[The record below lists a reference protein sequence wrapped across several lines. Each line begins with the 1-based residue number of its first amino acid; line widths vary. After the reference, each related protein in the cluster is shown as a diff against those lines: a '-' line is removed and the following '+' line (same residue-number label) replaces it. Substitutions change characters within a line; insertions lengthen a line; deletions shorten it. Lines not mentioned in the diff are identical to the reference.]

1 MVEISFEDL
10 FNLKNPN
17 IIDIRSLEKYND
29 NHVPGSINIDY
40 NLLLSNPQ
48 NYLNKDL
55 NYYIYCQRGITSKK
69 TAELLRIYGYK
80 AFSIIGGYEYYILN
94 K

>member
-1 MVEISFEDL
+1 MEITFDEL
-10 FNLKNPN
+10 FKLESPI

-29 NHVPGSINIDY
+29 NHVPGSININY

-48 NYLNKDL
+48 KYLNKDL
-55 NYYIYCQRGITSKK
+55 NYYIYCQRGITSKRVV
-69 TAELLRIYGYK
+69 ELLRIYGYSVY
-80 AFSIIGGYEYYILN
+80 SIIGGYENYILN